1 MFSII
6 ISGLGITGPRGILRP
21 LESRPTRSATAGVL
35 LSSVLVPLLLVVGG
49 CAQEAGRAQESSHP
63 VLPQE
68 SIAWPGLNS
77 TTSAQPGQSGATAT
91 PAAPQRVAPVST
103 LVQGLRARL
112 EATPEDPKG
121 WALLA
126 QSYAFVG
133 DSEAAEEAL
142 GRAVALGFDEADLRE
157 RVRMAVSSPA
167 AQPSWV
173 DQALSR

>member
-6 ISGLGITGPRGILRP
+6 ISGLGIAGPRGILRP
-21 LESRPTRSATAGVL
+21 LESRPTRPATAGVL
-35 LSSVLVPLLLVVGG
+35 LSSVLVPVLLVVGG

-77 TTSAQPGQSGATAT
+77 TPSAQPDQSGATAT
-91 PAAPQRVAPVST
+91 PPQRVAPVST
-103 LVQGLRARL
+103 LLEGLRARL
-112 EATPEDPKG
+112 EETPEDPKG

-142 GRAVALGFDEADLRE
+142 GRAVALGFDESDLRE
-157 RVRMAVSSPA
+157 RVRMAVSSPV
-167 AQPSWV
+167 AQPNWI